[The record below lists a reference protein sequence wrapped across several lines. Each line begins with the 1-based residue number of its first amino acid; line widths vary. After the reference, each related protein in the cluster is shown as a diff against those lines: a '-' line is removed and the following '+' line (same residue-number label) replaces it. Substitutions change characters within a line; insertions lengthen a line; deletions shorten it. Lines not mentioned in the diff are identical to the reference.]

1 MLFKSFI
8 LILAIM
14 SLSAIAGGLSFF
26 IIKNNSASTQSAVL
40 KAQALSAET
49 GDLNT
54 DLVPLPLAPRAEY
67 IKLDFIQPT
76 YEFKN
81 RITKKPY
88 GIFITPQT
96 SPVQPDKFTGFHNA
110 VDIEYGDVST
120 DVPVRAIA
128 NGTIILSKY
137 ASGYGGVIVIKHE
150 INNQSL
156 VALYGHLDP
165 EQMLP
170 EGTDV
175 ELGQK
180 IGILGDG
187 HTHETDGARKHLHFS
202 IMPYNSQDKLDIRGY
217 VNTEEDLSKWIDPL
231 IFFN

>member
-1 MLFKSFI
+1 
-8 LILAIM
+8 M

-110 VDIEYGDVST
+110 VDIEYGDVSF
-120 DVPVRAIA
+120 DVPVRAIT
-128 NGTIILSKY
+128 NGKIILSKY
-137 ASGYGGVIVIKHE
+137 ASGYGGVIVIRHE

-156 VALYGHLDP
+156 VALYGHLNP
-165 EQMLP
+165 EKMLP
-170 EGTDV
+170 EGTNV
-175 ELGQK
+175 TLGQK

-187 HTHETDGARKHLHFS
+187 YTHETDGARKHLHFS
-202 IMPYNSQDKLDIRGY
+202 IMPYNPEDKLDIRGY
-217 VNTEEDLSKWIDPL
+217 VNTKEDLSKWIDPL

>member
-1 MLFKSFI
+1 MPVFAGE
-8 LILAIM
+8 LA
-14 SLSAIAGGLSFF
+14 FF
-26 IIKNNSASTQSAVL
+26 IANDINSKSASAAL
-40 KAQALSAET
+40 KAHA
-49 GDLNT
+49 GNILNT
-54 DLVPLPLAPRAEY
+54 DINDGLIPLSLAPHAEY

-110 VDIEYGDVST
+110 VDIEYGDVSF
-120 DVPVRAIA
+120 DVPVRAIT
-128 NGTIILSKY
+128 NGKIILSKY
-137 ASGYGGVIVIKHE
+137 ASGYGGVIVIRHE

-156 VALYGHLDP
+156 VALYGHLNP
-165 EQMLP
+165 EKMLP
-170 EGTDV
+170 EGTNV
-175 ELGQK
+175 TLGQK

-187 HTHETDGARKHLHFS
+187 YTHETDGARKHLHFS
-202 IMPYNSQDKLDIRGY
+202 IMPYNPEDKLDIRGY
-217 VNTEEDLSKWIDPL
+217 VNTKEDLSKWIDPL

>member
-8 LILAIM
+8 LILAFM
-14 SLSAIAGGLSFF
+14 GLSAIAGGLSFF
-26 IIKNNSASTQSAVL
+26 IIKNNSAATQSTVL

-49 GDLNT
+49 GDLNNA
-54 DLVPLPLAPRAEY
+54 LVPLPLAPRAEFV
-67 IKLDFIQPT
+67 KLNLIQPT
-76 YEFKN
+76 DGFKN

-110 VDIEYGDVST
+110 VDIEYGDVSV

-128 NGTIILSKY
+128 NGTIILSRY

-170 EGTDV
+170 EGTNV
-175 ELGQK
+175 TLGQK

-187 HTHETDGARKHLHFS
+187 YTHETDGARKHLHYLFH
-202 IMPYNSQDKLDIRGY
+202 
-217 VNTEEDLSKWIDPL
+217 V
-231 IFFN
+231 

>member
-1 MLFKSFI
+1 MSANRFI
-8 LILAIM
+8 LILFLIT
-14 SLSAIAGGLSFF
+14 LPTIAGGLSFY
-26 IIKNNSASTQSAVL
+26 IAKDVASKSASDAL
-40 KAQALSAET
+40 KAQAVNI
-49 GDLNT
+49 LNT
-54 DLVPLPLAPRAEY
+54 DTNNGLVPLSLAPHAEY
-67 IKLDFIQPT
+67 RKLDFIPPT
-76 YEFKN
+76 DEFLN

-128 NGTIILSKY
+128 NGAIILSRY

-170 EGTDV
+170 EGTNV
-175 ELGQK
+175 TLGQK

-187 HTHETDGARKHLHFS
+187 HSHETDGARIHLHFS
-202 IMPYNSQDKLDIRGY
+202 IMPYNPEDKLDIRGY
-217 VNTEEDLSKWIDPL
+217 VNTKEDLSKWIDPL